1 MLGFAIPDER
11 CVLKCAEATETQF
24 RELQDYQDLLCGI
37 SGLKRE
43 EVRLTEI
50 SWRACAWIGPGRFEE
65 VLQKSTED
73 FVKAMN
79 QLKHATTHH
88 NEQTSVA
95 GLPGFDLHIKDFH
108 EISQMPPAKF
118 NLKLS
123 QMTST
128 SKKFASI
135 ATRKNAKKNRSA

>member
-1 MLGFAIPDER
+1 M
-11 CVLKCAEATETQF
+11 
-24 RELQDYQDLLCGI
+24 
-37 SGLKRE
+37 
-43 EVRLTEI
+43 
-50 SWRACAWIGPGRFEE
+50 
-65 VLQKSTED
+65 LQKSTED

-79 QLKHATTHH
+79 QLKHATAHH
-88 NEQTSVA
+88 KKQTSVC

-118 NLKLS
+118 NSKLS

-135 ATRKNAKKNRSA
+135 ATRKNAMGDATQKRKATHDDEKVQNKQRKRSWN

>member
-1 MLGFAIPDER
+1 MLRFAIPDER

-24 RELQDYQDLLCGI
+24 RELQDYQDLLCDI

-65 VLQKSTED
+65 VLQKSPED
-73 FVKAMN
+73 YVKAMN

-88 NEQTSVA
+88 EEQTSVA
-95 GLPGFDLHIKDFH
+95 GLPGFDLHIKDFY

-118 NLKLS
+118 NAKLS

-128 SKKFASI
+128 LKKFANI
-135 ATRKNAKKNRSA
+135 AQKNAKKNRPA